1 MYSIKKLI
9 LKISQNSLGDT
20 CDGGVFIE
28 EPDQNNYLVR
38 KVVCQK
44 FVNLL
49 KSTSSGYFP
58 GNLVNVLRTKI
69 FQCNFYLAASVIF
82 LLYFLHFIAFLDI
95 YKHQPIIFS
104 KTFQKLLL

>member
-49 KSTSSGYFP
+49 KSTSSG
-58 GNLVNVLRTKI
+58 
-69 FQCNFYLAASVIF
+69 
-82 LLYFLHFIAFLDI
+82 
-95 YKHQPIIFS
+95 
-104 KTFQKLLL
+104 